1 MSRKAT
7 APLTGELPLDVRLQR
22 LEEIVAAMD
31 REDLEL
37 EDALRLFE
45 EGVQHMRAAQAV
57 LRETEVRIERLL
69 EDASGDIRVEA
80 QPRTRE

>member
-1 MSRKAT
+1 MARKA
-7 APLTGELPLDVRLQR
+7 AAVDPGELALDLRLQR

-45 EGVQHMRAAQAV
+45 EGVQHMRAAQEV
-57 LRETEVRIERLL
+57 LRQTELRIERLL
-69 EDASGDIRVEA
+69 EDASGDIRLEP

>member
-1 MSRKAT
+1 MARKA
-7 APLTGELPLDVRLQR
+7 AAVDAGELALDLRLQR

-45 EGVQHMRAAQAV
+45 EGVQHMRAAQEV
-57 LRETEVRIERLL
+57 LRQTELRIERLL
-69 EDASGDIRVEA
+69 EDASGDIRLEP

>member
-1 MSRKAT
+1 MARKAAA
-7 APLTGELPLDVRLQR
+7 APAGELALDLRLQR

-45 EGVQHMRAAQAV
+45 EGVQHMRAAQEV
-57 LRETEVRIERLL
+57 LRQTELRIERLL
-69 EDASGDIRVEA
+69 EDAAGDIRVEP
-80 QPRTRE
+80 QPRARE